1 MLPTPEQIRQSESR
15 ERPLPIEPW
24 MAAHLSRLWQ
34 SMKKNIQQTIVADS
48 LAIGQANP
56 MGRPQGGTYS
66 SGTASSA
73 GMQEQP
79 QTAQL
84 TPASVRNHS

>member
-34 SMKKNIQQTIVADS
+34 SMKKNIQQTIVSDS
-48 LAIGQANP
+48 LAIGQAN
-56 MGRPQGGTYS
+56 S

-73 GMQEQP
+73 GTQGPP
-79 QTAQL
+79 QTAQS
-84 TPASVRNHS
+84 TPASARNHS

>member
-48 LAIGQANP
+48 LAIGQANSS
-56 MGRPQGGTYS
+56 RTS

-73 GMQEQP
+73 GTQGPP
-79 QTAQL
+79 QTAQS
-84 TPASVRNHS
+84 TPASARNHS